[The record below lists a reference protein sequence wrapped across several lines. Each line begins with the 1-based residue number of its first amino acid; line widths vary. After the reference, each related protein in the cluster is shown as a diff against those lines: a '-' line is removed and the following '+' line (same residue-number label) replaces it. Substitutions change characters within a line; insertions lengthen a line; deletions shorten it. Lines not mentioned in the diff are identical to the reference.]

1 MKKSKCKIA
10 LSSILAIL
18 FIGLLSISGCNIE
31 TLDEMFDDTYHPPGS
46 LDEEGKIKTD
56 QAAKSQYY
64 DKFFDQISKRYTINP
79 GTMANIS
86 LDSLPKGHGGEI
98 NWTAA
103 VVEGFI
109 NPRGSLDPDA
119 EEVEPLNLNIF
130 IEAKV
135 PLMSNVLFP
144 HSIHTY
150 WLSCDNCH
158 PKIFIPQAGAN
169 PITMAEIFDGE
180 WCGRCHGKVAF
191 KFFPIAN
198 CRRCHIVMKHQSLEK
213 EKFQ

>member
-1 MKKSKCKIA
+1 MRKSIYIFVLSPIFA
-10 LSSILAIL
+10 LFFL
-18 FIGLLSISGCNIE
+18 GVLSISGCNIE
-31 TLDEMFDDTYHPPGS
+31 ALDELLDAEYHPKGS
-46 LDEEGKIKTD
+46 LDKKGKKKTS
-56 QAAKSQYY
+56 QAEKTEYY
-64 DKFFDQISKRYTINP
+64 NRFFEQISKRYTLEQ
-79 GTMANIS
+79 GTLGNIS
-86 LDSLPKGHGGEI
+86 LDSLPKGHGGEV

-103 VVEGFI
+103 VLEGYI

-119 EEVEPLNLNIF
+119 EETPTLDLNIF

-158 PKIFIPQAGAN
+158 PKIFIPKAGAN
-169 PITMAEIFDGE
+169 PISMKEIFEGE

-198 CRRCHIVMKHQSLEK
+198 CRRCHIIMKHQSLED
-213 EKFQ
+213 EKFR